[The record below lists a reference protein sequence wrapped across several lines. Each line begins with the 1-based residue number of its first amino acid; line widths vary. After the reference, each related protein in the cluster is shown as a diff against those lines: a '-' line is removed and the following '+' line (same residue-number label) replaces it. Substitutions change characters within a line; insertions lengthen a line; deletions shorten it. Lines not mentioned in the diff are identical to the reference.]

1 MTGSEPQSGTVRA
14 VVVIRTSPPG
24 FKAPYVLAAV
34 MTQKGSSLR
43 RIEAPLGDCPE
54 PGDRVELIGS
64 DLARPLPT
72 RKL

>member
-1 MTGSEPQSGTVRA
+1 MIRA
-14 VVVIRTSPPG
+14 VVVIRTSPAG
-24 FKAPYVLAAV
+24 FTSPYLLAAV
-34 MTQKGSSLR
+34 QTQKGSSLR
-43 RIEAPLGDCPE
+43 RIEAPLEQCPE